1 MSRGSGQLKRTPLN
15 KVSKKKKKQNSE
27 IEAAYKRHYA
37 DPANRVCAC
46 CGTDNGLSIHHK
58 KGRGPYAAD
67 ETTFVTLCTIGDFL
81 DRLHPTLNHSHAGG
95 CHGFVEGNKK
105 WARENGYLET

>member
-46 CGTDNGLSIHHK
+46 CGADNGLSIHHK

-67 ETTFVTLCTIGDFL
+67 ETTFVTLCIIG
-81 DRLHPTLNHSHAGG
+81 NHMDHLYPNSNHAHSGG
-95 CHGFVEGNKK
+95 CHGWVEGNKSI
-105 WARENGYLET
+105 AREIGLLET